1 LLIGVL
7 RVRLSLVNERTKGP
21 GMNYVTS
28 RGFRRLAVATAL
40 ALYLLIVIGGT
51 VRVTESGLGCP
62 DWPLCHGRLLPPLE
76 ITALVEFS
84 HRLIALISGVLVL
97 STVFVALRKYRNQ
110 PLVVLPA
117 AAVIAIMVIQVP
129 VGGLVVATELE
140 PLVVAF
146 HLGTA
151 MLILANALA
160 VAVVAHQPV
169 DYVSKPAARRFPVL
183 PPLTGV
189 ALLCVLLSGALVVGG
204 DASYACPDW
213 PLCQGRLLPG
223 VSANLQV
230 AIQFFH
236 RGMVGLVSIL
246 IVMVVARAIR
256 KWRAI
261 QGVTTWAA
269 LLGGFFLAQVLVG
282 AVQIWLVLPPALRI
296 LHLATATATWASI
309 VVLNLLLAVGQEKA
323 AAPGELASV
332 PIR

>member
-1 LLIGVL
+1 MDYL
-7 RVRLSLVNERTKGP
+7 
-21 GMNYVTS
+21 TS
-28 RGFRRLAVATAL
+28 RGFRRLATATAL

-84 HRLIALISGVLVL
+84 HRLIALISGVLML

-117 AAVIAIMVIQVP
+117 AAVVAIMVIQVP

-160 VAVVAHQPV
+160 VAVVARQPV
-169 DYVSKPAARRFPVL
+169 DYASNSPARRFPVL
-183 PPLTGV
+183 PPLTAV
-189 ALLCVLLSGALVVGG
+189 VLLLVLLSGALVVGG

-223 VSANLQV
+223 AGANLLVIIQV
-230 AIQFFH
+230 LH
-236 RGMVGLVSIL
+236 RGLVGLVSIL

-256 KWRAI
+256 RWRAI
-261 QGVTTWAA
+261 QGVMTWAA

-282 AVQIWLVLPPALRI
+282 AVQIWLVLPPFLRI

-309 VVLNLLLAVGQEKA
+309 VILNLLLAVGQEKA
-323 AAPGELASV
+323 AVHSDLVSG